1 MDNGPWANGLSTQS
15 KVHRPQSPT
24 RNPQSAIP
32 NPQSPIRNPQST
44 NILPHRVA
52 RAKMTWHGRIHF
64 LDRSGM
70 APVNSLLP
78 QPTTAAKAARPV
90 FQFRLRTLMLVL
102 AVCSVGFATML
113 YVGPLWGL
121 SLIFLILI
129 IGAHIAGNAIGTSLR
144 TRAPMEAPDRGAL
157 QRVRLPTTVPH
168 RLQNRSRL
176 GRSIAVSTLAG
187 AACGVLLGRIV
198 FLQFDQGQFSTGDW
212 LLGLTSFAVIAGWLG
227 FMASCFI
234 RIGCGRS

>member
-1 MDNGPWANGLSTQS
+1 MDRGPMDCPRNLKSTDL
-15 KVHRPQSPT
+15 
-24 RNPQSAIP
+24 NPQPAIP
-32 NPQSPIRNPQST
+32 NPQSPIPNPQSTIRNPQSAIRNPQSDQSAIRNPQST

-144 TRAPMEAPDRGAL
+144 TRAPMEAPDRGACSGFVFRRPSL
-157 QRVRLPTTVPH
+157 TVCKTGLDWAVRLPFRPWPGP
-168 RLQNRSRL
+168 R
-176 GRSIAVSTLAG
+176 A
-187 AACGVLLGRIV
+187 
-198 FLQFDQGQFSTGDW
+198 
-212 LLGLTSFAVIAGWLG
+212 
-227 FMASCFI
+227 ASCSVGSCSCNST
-234 RIGCGRS
+234 RDNLAPVTGCWDSPHLP